1 MPVRAIRGAITID
14 NNTADEILGET
25 KNLLK
30 RIVEVNNIGKNDII
44 SVIFTATRDVN
55 AIYPAV
61 AAREMGWTDI
71 ALMCTNE
78 MEVPGSLRMCIR
90 VLMHVNTDIPND
102 KIKHVYL
109 KGAKVLR
116 PDLQNNRQT

>member
-61 AAREMGWTDI
+61 AAREMDGRI
-71 ALMCTNE
+71 L
-78 MEVPGSLRMCIR
+78 
-90 VLMHVNTDIPND
+90 H
-102 KIKHVYL
+102 
-109 KGAKVLR
+109 
-116 PDLQNNRQT
+116 

>member
-71 ALMCTNE
+71 ALMCINE
-78 MEVPGSLRMCIR
+78 MEVPGSLKMCIR
-90 VLMHVNTDIPND
+90 VLMHVNADIPND
-102 KIKHVYL
+102 KIKYVYL

-116 PDLQNNRQT
+116 PDLAE

>member
-1 MPVRAIRGAITID
+1 LPVRAIRGAITID

>member
-1 MPVRAIRGAITID
+1 
-14 NNTADEILGET
+14 
-25 KNLLK
+25 
-30 RIVEVNNIGKNDII
+30 
-44 SVIFTATRDVN
+44 
-55 AIYPAV
+55 
-61 AAREMGWTDI
+61 
-71 ALMCTNE
+71 MCTNE